1 MENKDEMMIGIDSI
15 ETKNQELIHDSKNK
29 ITMLKLELR
38 SEVIILERLE
48 QIQRE
53 TKQLSKLINN

>member
-1 MENKDEMMIGIDSI
+1 MENKDEMMVGIDSI

-29 ITMLKLELR
+29 ITMLQFGLR

>member
-1 MENKDEMMIGIDSI
+1 MENKDEIMIGIDSI
-15 ETKNQELIHDSKNK
+15 ETQNQELIHDSKNK

>member
-1 MENKDEMMIGIDSI
+1 MTNNDEMMAGIDSI
-15 ETKNQELIHDSKNK
+15 ETKNEELIHDSKNK

>member
-1 MENKDEMMIGIDSI
+1 MANNDEMMVGIDSI

-53 TKQLSKLINN
+53 TKQLSKIINN